1 MTSISQFNII
11 KKKCDRILGKNPNIY
26 FISNNILNV
35 IKGHPYHLK
44 DFKKPLLSIFF
55 SFILNLLKF
64 FLEMITS
71 LKKIFEKK
79 VTDKEKFDCLLIC
92 NLINSKSLNNV
103 DYIYGDLEKNLKQN
117 YKVFKL
123 LINHTRDDNEK
134 LKNLLKDRR
143 ASSIIGFESKNFIFD
158 LKSFLILF
166 CYFTFFLYKTLIY
179 FDRKYLVIAFG
190 FLDFSTKKNLNLMKN
205 FSDFINNSKFN
216 NLTLPYEG
224 YSWER
229 LILMKSYKLVNK
241 RFGYNFSA
249 LVKNQHSLIRKLNLA
264 YEPDVI
270 FTPGNY
276 SKNKLKD
283 LSVPIKCLGSNR
295 FYKNNKLK
303 KTKFKKIRCLI
314 LPEGIISECKKLFSF
329 SIRAAH
335 AFPNI
340 QFVWRLHPSMDFN
353 EILRK
358 LSLSNKNSLPKNIII
373 SKLNFFDDISKS
385 HMAIYRGS
393 TSIIT
398 ALQNEI
404 YPIYLNDNED
414 INIDPIYEMK
424 KWKLVI
430 NDLNEL
436 KKINNIKFIKKIQSS
451 KDKKYAKKFAKNY
464 FDKINP
470 NVLFSQINKSLHQ
483 NI

>member
-1 MTSISQFNII
+1 
-11 KKKCDRILGKNPNIY
+11 
-26 FISNNILNV
+26 
-35 IKGHPYHLK
+35 
-44 DFKKPLLSIFF
+44 
-55 SFILNLLKF
+55 
-64 FLEMITS
+64 
-71 LKKIFEKK
+71 
-79 VTDKEKFDCLLIC
+79 
-92 NLINSKSLNNV
+92 
-103 DYIYGDLEKNLKQN
+103 
-117 YKVFKL
+117 
-123 LINHTRDDNEK
+123 
-134 LKNLLKDRR
+134 
-143 ASSIIGFESKNFIFD
+143 
-158 LKSFLILF
+158 
-166 CYFTFFLYKTLIY
+166 
-179 FDRKYLVIAFG
+179 
-190 FLDFSTKKNLNLMKN
+190 
-205 FSDFINNSKFN
+205 
-216 NLTLPYEG
+216 
-224 YSWER
+224 
-229 LILMKSYKLVNK
+229 
-241 RFGYNFSA
+241 
-249 LVKNQHSLIRKLNLA
+249 
-264 YEPDVI
+264 
-270 FTPGNY
+270 
-276 SKNKLKD
+276 
-283 LSVPIKCLGSNR
+283 
-295 FYKNNKLK
+295 
-303 KTKFKKIRCLI
+303 
-314 LPEGIISECKKLFSF
+314 
-329 SIRAAH
+329 
-335 AFPNI
+335 
-340 QFVWRLHPSMDFN
+340 MDFN

>member
-1 MTSISQFNII
+1 MII
-11 KKKCDRILGKNPNIY
+11 
-26 FISNNILNV
+26 
-35 IKGHPYHLK
+35 
-44 DFKKPLLSIFF
+44 
-55 SFILNLLKF
+55 
-64 FLEMITS
+64 S
-71 LKKIFEKK
+71 LKKTFKK
-79 VTDKEKFDCLLIC
+79 RITYKEEFDCLLIC

-103 DYIYGDLEKNLKQN
+103 DYIYGNLEKKLKYN
-117 YKVFKL
+117 HKVFKL
-123 LINHTRDDNEK
+123 FINHTRESNEK
-134 LKNLLKDRR
+134 LENLLKNRR
-143 ASSIIGFESKNFIFD
+143 ACSIIGFESKNFIFD
-158 LKSFLILF
+158 LKSFSTLF
-166 CYFTFFLYKTLIY
+166 YYFTFFLCKTLIY
-179 FDRKYLVIAFG
+179 SDRKYLNIAFG

-205 FSDFINNSKFN
+205 FSNFINNYKFN

-229 LILMKSYKLVNK
+229 LILMQSHKLVNK

-249 LVKNQHSLIRKLNLA
+249 LVKNQHSLIRKLDFA

-276 SKNKLKD
+276 SKNKLKN

-295 FYKNNKLK
+295 FYKNNKAKKLK
-303 KTKFKKIRCLI
+303 SKKIRCLI

-335 AFPNI
+335 ELPNI
-340 QFVWRLHPSMDFN
+340 QFIWRLHPSMDFK

-373 SKLNFFDDISKS
+373 SKLNFFDDVKKS

-436 KKINNIKFIKKIQSS
+436 KKINNIKFLKKIQSS
-451 KDKKYAKKFAKNY
+451 KNKKYAKKFAKNY
-464 FDKINP
+464 FDKIKP
-470 NVLFSQINKSLHQ
+470 NVLLSQISKSMHQ